1 MDQSNRGGLT
11 FIESSRTFIII
22 LSLSL
27 SLLVITRDHRCRC
40 SLRPFISF
48 VHRVKAPRFRGM
60 KYASVTLIIMRLDN
74 APFLSLSL
82 SFLSRYKGQ
91 LTIDRLFDRVEGEFE
106 NEHLFCWNNGNE
118 LADINTNF
126 DKFNFLEEGIYVKWG
141 FNNSLLSQENRWR
154 VINRNYCRNSWGF
167 IVGKLLLLSP
177 SCTGI
182 HWNYPSVNIV
192 KAICAPCCPSPPPP
206 FRIFFNSRSF

>member
-1 MDQSNRGGLT
+1 MDQSNGGGLT

-22 LSLSL
+22 LSLSLSL

-82 SFLSRYKGQ
+82 F
-91 LTIDRLFDRVEGEFE
+91 F
-106 NEHLFCWNNGNE
+106 
-118 LADINTNF
+118 
-126 DKFNFLEEGIYVKWG
+126 
-141 FNNSLLSQENRWR
+141 R
-154 VINRNYCRNSWGF
+154 VI
-167 IVGKLLLLSP
+167 
-177 SCTGI
+177 
-182 HWNYPSVNIV
+182 
-192 KAICAPCCPSPPPP
+192 KAS
-206 FRIFFNSRSF
+206 